1 MWAGMERLINIGQ
14 LFLTEEEESEV
25 IVAFS
30 RPLVTTLSN
39 SHQKD
44 GAQCG

>member
-14 LFLTEEEESEV
+14 LFLTEKKESDV

-30 RPLVTTLSN
+30 RLLVTTLSN
-39 SHQKD
+39 SQQKD
-44 GAQCG
+44 AMQCG